1 MDIPSTPN
9 NASYAASVNER
20 INAETANV
28 RRTNNLLAAKA
39 ALWRAAGCGVVVVA
53 LGAATSL
60 AFFGYSFISDSRASL
75 DQLTAALA
83 RALQATT
90 LHTDGTVALKPDA
103 TVALASGSHV
113 ALDSGSVS
121 LAPGSTVSMHP
132 GTVSLAPGSTVGI
145 SPDMLEIV
153 RKMQQSDKPEKS
165 TPKFDEVTAFQ
176 ESSSYKNGDVVT
188 GWKYHASN
196 DFVAPYY
203 QFCYYQETDGG
214 THTERTFE
222 FAADGQMYKDLPN
235 PFNIDVRE
243 AFKLCVWH
251 S

>member
-1 MDIPSTPN
+1 MDIPKTPEN
-9 NASYAASVNER
+9 VSYAASVNAR
-20 INAETANV
+20 IDAETANV
-28 RRTNNLLAAKA
+28 RRGNQLLAAKA
-39 ALWRAAGCGVVVVA
+39 ALWRAAGCAVVVVA
-53 LGAATSL
+53 LGAATGV

-75 DQLTAALA
+75 NQLTAALA
-83 RALQATT
+83 RALRATT

-103 TVALASGSHV
+103 TVALVSGSHV
-113 ALDSGSVS
+113 ALDFGPLS
-121 LAPGSTVSMHP
+121 LAPGSAISMQP
-132 GTVSLAPGSTVGI
+132 GIVSLAPGSTVGI

-153 RKMQQSDKPEKS
+153 RKMQQSDKPAKS
-165 TPKFDEVTAFQ
+165 APKFDEVTAFQ
-176 ESSSYKNGDVVT
+176 ESSSYKNGDVIT

-203 QFCYYQETDGG
+203 QFCYYHETDGG
-214 THTERTFE
+214 PHTERTFE
-222 FAADGQMYKDLPN
+222 FAADGQIYKDLPN